1 MKRLVYLIIAV
12 ALCITALNSFDAS
25 ARKRMRDM
33 GITYGVFKTGANNA
47 ITDVP
52 GVTVGHRTLDDG
64 ERMHTGVTAIIP
76 HQGNVFRQKCPAAVY
91 VGNGFGKLAGSTQ
104 IQELGT
110 LETPI
115 ILTNTLNVAE
125 GMRALVTYTMT
136 RPGNETVGSV
146 NAVVGETNDGVLND
160 VRARYVTEQNVLEA
174 IFSAHSGPVEEG
186 NVGAGRGTVAF
197 GLKGGIGTAS
207 RVLPASMG
215 GYTVGVLVQT
225 NYGGVLKIA
234 GVEIGQLMGR
244 YSYRKEILEDVTCGS
259 CQNDC
264 GQKTADDSCRTLA
277 CREDVR
283 QDADGSCVIIVATD
297 APVDARNLER
307 MAERAFMGLAQT
319 GGIAANGSG
328 DYVIAF
334 SNCPGNLV
342 DESVKP
348 YTPTLLHNDD
358 MSGLFQATIE
368 ATAESIWKSLF
379 MAETL
384 TGKDGRTVEALDT
397 DWAAKVIRKA
407 QQ

>member
-1 MKRLVYLIIAV
+1 MKRLSYLIIAAAV
-12 ALCITALNSFDAS
+12 ALTALLPVDAS
-25 ARKRMRDM
+25 ARKRMRDY
-33 GITYGVFKTGANNA
+33 GITYGVFAPGQNNA
-47 ITDVP
+47 ITDVA
-52 GVTVGHRTLDDG
+52 GVTVGHRTLDDAA
-64 ERMHTGVTAIIP
+64 RMHTGVTAIIP

-91 VGNGFGKLAGSTQ
+91 VGNGYGKLAGVTQ
-104 IQELGT
+104 IMELGT

-125 GMRALVTYTMT
+125 GVRALVTYTLT
-136 RPGNETVGSV
+136 RPGNENVGSV
-146 NAVVGETNDGVLND
+146 NAVVGETNDGILND

-174 IFSAHSGPVEEG
+174 IFSAHDGAVEEG

-225 NYGGVLKIA
+225 NYGGALKIA
-234 GVEIGQLMGR
+234 GVEIGEMIKQ
-244 YSYRKEILEDVTCGS
+244 
-259 CQNDC
+259 
-264 GQKTADDSCRTLA
+264 
-277 CREDVR
+277 RENVR
-283 QDADGSCVIIVATD
+283 QDADGSCMIVVATD

-307 MAERAFMGLAQT
+307 MAKRAFMGLAQT
-319 GGIAANGSG
+319 GGIASNGSG

-334 SNCPGNLV
+334 SNCTSNLV

-348 YTPTLLHNDD
+348 YTPTLLHNDE

-368 ATAESIWKSLF
+368 STAEAIWNSLF

-384 TGKDGRTVEALDT
+384 TGKDGRTIPALDT
-397 DWAAKVIRKA
+397 DWAAQVIKA
-407 QQ
+407 QKAGTP

>member
-1 MKRLVYLIIAV
+1 MKRFFTILIAGSL
-12 ALCITALNSFDAS
+12 ALWAS
-25 ARKRMRDM
+25 CGISAQKRMRDW
-33 GITYGVFKTGANNA
+33 GITYGVFTPGANNA
-47 ITDVP
+47 ITDVA

-64 ERMHTGVTAIIP
+64 DRMHTGVTAIIP

-91 VGNGFGKLAGSTQ
+91 VGNGYGKLAGVTQ

-125 GMRALVTYTMT
+125 GIRALVTYTLT

-174 IFSAHSGPVEEG
+174 IFSAHDGAVEEG

-197 GLKGGIGTAS
+197 GLKGGIGTSS

-234 GVEIGQLMGR
+234 GVEIGQKMGR
-244 YSYRKEILEDVTCGS
+244 YSFRDKLKS
-259 CQNDC
+259 
-264 GQKTADDSCRTLA
+264 
-277 CREDVR
+277 
-283 QDADGSCVIIVATD
+283 DADGSCMIIVATD
-297 APVDARNLER
+297 APVNARNLQR
-307 MAERAFMGLAQT
+307 LAERAFMGLAVT

-334 SNCPGNLV
+334 SNCPSNLV
-342 DESVKP
+342 DES
-348 YTPTLLHNDD
+348 TPFYEPKLLQNEA
-358 MSGLFQATIE
+358 MSGLFAATIE
-368 ATAESIWKSLF
+368 ATAEAIWNSLF
-379 MAETL
+379 AAETL
-384 TGKDGRTVEALDT
+384 TGKDGRTIPALDAE
-397 DWAAKVIRKA
+397 WAAKLILKA
-407 QQ
+407 QKAEK

>member
-1 MKRLVYLIIAV
+1 MKRISYLIIAV
-12 ALCITALNSFDAS
+12 AVALAALQPVDAS
-25 ARKRMRDM
+25 ARKRMRDY
-33 GITYGVFKTGANNA
+33 GITYGVMKTGANNT
-47 ITDVP
+47 ITDVA
-52 GVTVGHRTLDDG
+52 GVTVGHRTLDDAD
-64 ERMHTGVTAIIP
+64 RMHTGVTAIIP

-91 VGNGFGKLAGSTQ
+91 VGNGYGKLAGVTQ
-104 IQELGT
+104 IRELGT

-125 GMRALVTYTMT
+125 GIRALISYTLT

-146 NAVVGETNDGVLND
+146 NAVVGETNDGTLND
-160 VRARYVTEQNVLEA
+160 VRARYVTETNVLEA
-174 IFSAHSGPVEEG
+174 IFSAHDGPVEEG

-207 RVLPASMG
+207 RVLPKSMG

-234 GVEIGQLMGR
+234 GVEIGQMMGK
-244 YSYRKEILEDVTCGS
+244 YSHRDKILQDV
-259 CQNDC
+259 
-264 GQKTADDSCRTLA
+264 
-277 CREDVR
+277 
-283 QDADGSCVIIVATD
+283 DGSCMIVVATD

-342 DESVKP
+342 DESKKP

-368 ATAESIWKSLF
+368 ATAEAIWNSLF

-384 TGKDGRTVEALDT
+384 TGKDGRTVEALDA
-397 DWAAKVIRKA
+397 DWAAQVIKA
-407 QQ
+407 TQTTAH